1 MKYGYLL
8 YQKPLISEM
17 PSRPVNLGDPIQSY
31 AVKLL
36 YKEMGIK
43 DEDIIPV
50 PRYDIENYDGE
61 ECICVVNTCST
72 YEELAYD
79 SHFMPPSNKVH
90 VIPFSLHINREI
102 GEKEAEFYR
111 NCLDVGCRDV
121 FTVNALSAL
130 GANAYLTGCITLT
143 FPKRSVA
150 YDESADKVYL
160 IDVQPEFKKLIP
172 SHLLNGAIELSSI
185 HRFAII
191 HDSNRMTTQE
201 AMEFHTMGEERIEL
215 LKKTAK
221 LVITSRLHAASPCL
235 AMGIPVIMTKHDDR
249 FGFIDRFLP
258 SYTDWEN
265 DVIDWNPLPID
276 IEQEKNILKQAF
288 FDRVRYEEKR
298 ISLLNMW
305 DEKQIDV
312 NVKYEPQIMSA
323 IKSVTFDKPNFK
335 YAVLGIISS
344 VSYFIPDIM
353 KQLYPDAELVCG
365 IDSYV
370 TRDFFGVKII
380 KPCEILNLPADV
392 IIITAVQGAYQSAQ
406 PYLDSRPLIL
416 VKGKKATVFN
426 FRDGEKE

>member
-8 YQKPLISEM
+8 YQKPLIPEM

-36 YKEMGIK
+36 YKEMGIE

-61 ECICVVNTCST
+61 ECICVINTCST

-90 VIPFSLHINREI
+90 AIPFSLHINRHIEDK
-102 GEKEAEFYR
+102 EKTFYR

-121 FTVNALSAL
+121 FTVNELL
-130 GANAYLTGCITLT
+130 KVGANAYLTGCLTLT
-143 FPKRSVA
+143 FPKRGA
-150 YDESADKVYL
+150 RYDEDADKVYL
-160 IDVQPEFKKLIP
+160 IDVQPEFKKFIP
-172 SHLLNGAIELSSI
+172 NHLLDGAIELSSI
-185 HRFAII
+185 YRFPIT
-191 HDSNRMTTQE
+191 HNSNRMTLDE
-201 AMEFHTMGEERIEL
+201 AMDFHAMGEERIEL

-265 DVIDWNPLPID
+265 DVIDWNPMSID
-276 IEQEKNILKQAF
+276 IEKEKNIIKQAF
-288 FDRVRYEEKR
+288 FERVRYEERK
-298 ISLLNMW
+298 INLLNMW
-305 DEKQIDV
+305 KDNQIEKD
-312 NVKYEPQIMSA
+312 VKYEPQVMSA
-323 IKSVTFDKPNFK
+323 LRSVTFDKSDFK
-335 YAVLGIISS
+335 YAVLGVISS
-344 VSYFIPDIM
+344 ISYFIPDSINM
-353 KQLYPDAELVCG
+353 LYPNAELVSG

-370 TRDFFGVKII
+370 TNTFFGTKVIA
-380 KPCEILNLPADV
+380 PSEICQLPKDV
-392 IIITAVQGAYQSAQ
+392 IIITAVQGAYQSAK
-406 PYLDSRPLIL
+406 PYLEGKTLIYI
-416 VKGKKATVFN
+416 KGKNAKVYCVEEFK
-426 FRDGEKE
+426 KE

>member
-8 YQKPLISEM
+8 YQKPLIPEM

-50 PRYDIENYDGE
+50 PRYDIANYNGE
-61 ECICVVNTCST
+61 GCICVVNTCST

-90 VIPFSLHINREI
+90 AIPFSLHINRNIE
-102 GEKEAEFYR
+102 EKEADFYR

-121 FTVNALSAL
+121 FTVKALAAL
-130 GANAYLTGCITLT
+130 GANTYLTGCLTLT
-143 FPKRSVA
+143 FPRRNA
-150 YDESADKVYL
+150 TYDESADKVYL
-160 IDVQPEFKKLIP
+160 IDVQQEFKKLIP
-172 SHLLNGAIELSSI
+172 NHLLEGAIELSSI
-185 HRFAII
+185 HRFEIT
-191 HDSNRMTTQE
+191 HDSNRMTLEE
-201 AMEFHTMGEERIEL
+201 ALEFHTMGEERIEL

-221 LVITSRLHAASPCL
+221 LVITSRLHAAAPCL

-258 SYTDWEN
+258 SYTNWET

-276 IEQEKNILKQAF
+276 IEKEKNILKQSF
-288 FDRVRYEEKR
+288 FDRVRYEERK
-298 ISLLNMW
+298 INLLGMW
-305 DEKQIDV
+305 DQKEIDE
-312 NVKYEPQIMSA
+312 NVEYEPQVMWA
-323 IKSVTFDKPNFK
+323 IKSVPFDKPDFK
-335 YAVLGIISS
+335 YAVLGVISS
-344 VSYFIPDIM
+344 ISYFIPDIM

-370 TRDFFGVKII
+370 TNEFLGAKII
-380 KPCEILNLPADV
+380 KPSEITTLPEDV

-406 PYLDSRPLIL
+406 PYLAKRPLVF
-416 VKGKKATVFN
+416 VKGKKANIFHWK
-426 FRDGEKE
+426 DCEKE

>member
-79 SHFMPPSNKVH
+79 SHFMPPSDKVH
-90 VIPFSLHINREI
+90 AIPFSLHINREI
-102 GEKEAEFYR
+102 EKREADFYR
-111 NCLDVGCRDV
+111 NCLDVGCRDT
-121 FTVNALSAL
+121 FTVNMLSAL

-143 FPKRSVA
+143 FPRRSEA
-150 YDESADKVYL
+150 YNESADKVYL

-172 SHLLNGAIELSSI
+172 SHILDEAVELSSI
-185 HRFAII
+185 HRFSIT
-191 HDSNRMTTQE
+191 HDSNRMTIQE
-201 AMEFHTMGEERIEL
+201 AMDFHEMGEERIEL

-265 DVIDWNPLPID
+265 DVIDWNPLPVD
-276 IEQEKNILKQAF
+276 IEKEKDAIKQAF
-288 FDRVRYEEKR
+288 FDRIRYEEKR
-298 ISLLNMW
+298 INLFSMW
-305 DEKQIDV
+305 DKKQINVD
-312 NVKYEPQIMSA
+312 VKYEPQVMAA
-323 IKSVTFDKPNFK
+323 IKSVVFNKRDFK

-344 VSYFIPDIM
+344 ISYFIPDVM
-353 KQLYPDAELVCG
+353 KELYPEAELVCG

-370 TRDFFGVKII
+370 TRDFFGTKVM
-380 KPCEILNLPADV
+380 KPSEISSLSADV

-406 PYLDSRPLIL
+406 PYLENRPLIF
-416 VKGKKATVFN
+416 VKGKKATVFG
-426 FRDGEKE
+426 FKADEKE